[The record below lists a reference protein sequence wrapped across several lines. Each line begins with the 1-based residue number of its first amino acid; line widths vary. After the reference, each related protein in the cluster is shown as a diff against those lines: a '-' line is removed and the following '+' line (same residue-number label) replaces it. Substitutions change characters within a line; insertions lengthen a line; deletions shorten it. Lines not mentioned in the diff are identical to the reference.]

1 MPVTICLLKT
11 WSIEPRP
18 PPLPIATCTTFND
31 PFLWCWVIQ
40 LNAPRAVLMS
50 YAAAATAHH
59 ADHNPSRIYDSF
71 AISSDRQ
78 DNLRT
83 RNVWLAE
90 LSPSQQDF
98 LLRRKGRFSIKRLL
112 PLKKRRYSQ
121 FGLLC
126 LELGRL
132 AAARRGLLRYAL

>member
-1 MPVTICLLKT
+1 MHNTVQSRGSSAARHSDGGAAMPGGATRT
-11 WSIEPRP
+11 
-18 PPLPIATCTTFND
+18 PIATCTTFND
-31 PFLWCWVIQ
+31 PFLWWWVIQ
-40 LNAPRAVLMS
+40 LNAPRAVVMS

-90 LSPSQQDF
+90 QRSPSRQDF

-112 PLKKRRYSQ
+112 ALK
-121 FGLLC
+121 
-126 LELGRL
+126 EAVLGTVP
-132 AAARRGLLRYAL
+132 

>member
-1 MPVTICLLKT
+1 MAVNAGLQTVPAERDAVAEAKQRAKKANRAAPPSLMLIALVMVVAALLPT
-11 WSIEPRP
+11 
-18 PPLPIATCTTFND
+18 
-31 PFLWCWVIQ
+31 
-40 LNAPRAVLMS
+40 
-50 YAAAATAHH
+50 AAAATAHH

-90 LSPSQQDF
+90 QRSPSRQDF

-112 PLKKRRYSQ
+112 ALK
-121 FGLLC
+121 
-126 LELGRL
+126 EAVLGTVP
-132 AAARRGLLRYAL
+132 